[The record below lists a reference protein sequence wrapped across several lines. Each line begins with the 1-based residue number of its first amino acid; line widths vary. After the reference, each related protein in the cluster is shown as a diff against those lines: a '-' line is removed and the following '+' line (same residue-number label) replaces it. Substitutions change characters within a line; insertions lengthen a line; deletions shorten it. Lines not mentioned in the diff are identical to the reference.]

1 MILRS
6 VGVVSNDN
14 DQIHAYGTLRSH
26 YPGARGYPLGV
37 LYELKSQIARK
48 LYLGCIYKSPYM
60 GPTKVGSD
68 LRNQR
73 HKSILL
79 TINY

>member
-37 LYELKSQIARK
+37 LYELKSQIALK
-48 LYLGCIYKSPYM
+48 LYLG
-60 GPTKVGSD
+60 
-68 LRNQR
+68 
-73 HKSILL
+73 
-79 TINY
+79 